1 MWDCLRHPKPSS
13 RHVLNVLMGCCC
25 CSWFPLPCFANIS
38 LRKAEAVKHLYQVSD
53 EISYQ
58 PCTPRS
64 LFVNVVIMSFS
75 TSILTPT
82 SCTSGAC
89 FKLWHPLT
97 SYDCD
102 LPSTRTLTW
111 QHHRPMIALFLDTF
125 WPCVSCVSHLWCLP
139 HKRLNLCI
147 LCWWT
152 LFFHRLSNFQHLCI
166 SFLSFWAMLSNRI
179 KPARLGVLVCFL
191 HSESYHHFE
200 AVMTWPSGPSHH
212 SGDVITTL
220 SRIKIDDGWTLWRS
234 NSTAQYLNQKIILM
248 SKQGGIRIFR
258 IRISVHTQR
267 AQPCPSFPL
276 RGIPIAIILREVS
289 EQ

>member
-1 MWDCLRHPKPSS
+1 MHIWC
-13 RHVLNVLMGCCC
+13 VLQT
-25 CSWFPLPCFANIS
+25 
-38 LRKAEAVKHLYQVSD
+38 YD
-53 EISYQ
+53 
-58 PCTPRS
+58 
-64 LFVNVVIMSFS
+64 
-75 TSILTPT
+75 ILW
-82 SCTSGAC
+82 
-89 FKLWHPLT
+89 LW
-97 SYDCD
+97 

-111 QHHRPMIALFLDTF
+111 QHHRPMIALFLDTC

-139 HKRLNLCI
+139 QKRLNLCI

-152 LFFHRLSNFQHLCI
+152 LFFHRLSNFQPLCI
-166 SFLSFWAMLSNRI
+166 SFLNFWAMLSNRI

-267 AQPCPSFPL
+267 AQACPSFPL

>member
-1 MWDCLRHPKPSS
+1 MFWMFWWDVVAALDFLYLVLQIFLCEKLRQSSTCTKFRMKSAINHALLDHCSLMSIQCLSAHLSS
-13 RHVLNVLMGCCC
+13 
-25 CSWFPLPCFANIS
+25 
-38 LRKAEAVKHLYQVSD
+38 HLHHAHLVRASNYD
-53 EISYQ
+53 IH
-58 PCTPRS
+58 
-64 LFVNVVIMSFS
+64 
-75 TSILTPT
+75 
-82 SCTSGAC
+82 
-89 FKLWHPLT
+89 WHPMT
-97 SYDCD
+97 VTYHQQEPWPGNTID
-102 LPSTRTLTW
+102 LWLHCFWIPFGLVYLVFLIFDAFLKNVSIYVFCAGELYSFIVF
-111 QHHRPMIALFLDTF
+111 PIFNLFA
-125 WPCVSCVSHLWCLP
+125 
-139 HKRLNLCI
+139 
-147 LCWWT
+147 
-152 LFFHRLSNFQHLCI
+152 I

-179 KPARLGVLVCFL
+179 NPARLGVLVCFL
-191 HSESYHHFE
+191 HSESHHHFE

-234 NSTAQYLNQKIILM
+234 NSTAQYLNQKFILM

>member
-25 CSWFPLPCFANIS
+25 RSWFPLPCFANIS

-139 HKRLNLCI
+139 QKRLNLCI
-147 LCWWT
+147 LCWRT
-152 LFFHRLSNFQHLCI
+152 LFFHRLSNFQPLCNL
-166 SFLSFWAMLSNRI
+166 FPQLLSYAF
-179 KPARLGVLVCFL
+179 KPDQPGEAWCVGVLPPFGESPSLRSSNDLTFWSKSSLGRRDNDLVANKNWWRMDFVTFQQYGTIPQSEIHFDVEARG
-191 HSESYHHFE
+191 HS
-200 AVMTWPSGPSHH
+200 
-212 SGDVITTL
+212 
-220 SRIKIDDGWTLWRS
+220 
-234 NSTAQYLNQKIILM
+234 YL
-248 SKQGGIRIFR
+248 
-258 IRISVHTQR
+258 
-267 AQPCPSFPL
+267 
-276 RGIPIAIILREVS
+276 
-289 EQ
+289 